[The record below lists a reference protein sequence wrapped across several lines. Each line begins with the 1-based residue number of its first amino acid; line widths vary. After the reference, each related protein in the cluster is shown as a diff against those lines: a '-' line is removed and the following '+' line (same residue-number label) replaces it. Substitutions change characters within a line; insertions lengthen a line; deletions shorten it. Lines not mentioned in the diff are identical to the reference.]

1 MTLTLLHTP
10 ESLCSQK
17 VRVGLAEAGLP
28 WISRIVDLPNGEQ
41 FTPEYRKLNPDSVVP
56 VLLHDAVVV
65 RESSVILDYIDTQ
78 LCGGRLGSGEAW
90 LPARF
95 WLLRGLPIHD
105 AINALTFATV
115 IRAVDLKR
123 TPEERAAR
131 WGRLANPLT
140 AAKRRDLFENGLAS
154 IHVTAALIF
163 LRQTLAEIDTALSQ
177 GPWLAGDAY
186 SLADLALT
194 AYVDRLDRLGLAA
207 LWDHHPQ
214 IVDWLARLQ
223 ARPSMAAIVD
233 AVGPVPQ
240 DGGRTALWAA
250 VL

>member
-28 WISRIVDLPNGEQ
+28 WVSRIVDLPNGEQ

-78 LCGGRLGSGEAW
+78 LCGGRLGSGAAW

-105 AINALTFATV
+105 AINALTFATA
-115 IRAVDLKR
+115 IRAIDLQR
-123 TPEERAAR
+123 TPDERAAR
-131 WGRLANPLT
+131 WARLSNPLT

-154 IHVTAALIF
+154 VHVSAALIF
-163 LRQTLAEIDTALSQ
+163 LRQTLAEIDAALSQ
-177 GPWLAGDAY
+177 GPWLAGAAY

-207 LWDHHPQ
+207 LWADRPQ
-214 IVDWLARLQ
+214 IADWLARLQ

-240 DGGRTALWAA
+240 EAGRSAIWAA